1 MPLKII
7 TMHKFPLL
15 FLFVLVGFSGI
26 QISCNPIS
34 METISDIE
42 STYDGITKVNVNGGA
57 LEISYTGRDEAEEV
71 VLNAFVEA
79 SDSQMEGVTVKKIG
93 EELFVDFEPRDDFGS
108 FFSSFKVKGFIS
120 ITGPSD
126 MALNINNSS
135 GTMEVFNVDNEDIVL
150 KGSSGKIEAE
160 NLRSPNLSVRISSG
174 KLELENIQ
182 GDLNLEL
189 SSGMGTLEGMKGNVK
204 FRGSSGMVVL
214 TDIDGLVSGS
224 MSSGKADLNEITEL
238 GEISLTSGMLVAN
251 DCGLGPETNLS
262 ASSGYMKVNT
272 RSSLKDYNYDFKV
285 GSGRLSIGDQSSSY
299 DLLIDNAAEVT
310 IKGKI
315 QSGKMVI
322 ED

>member
-1 MPLKII
+1 
-7 TMHKFPLL
+7 
-15 FLFVLVGFSGI
+15 
-26 QISCNPIS
+26 

-71 VLNAFVEA
+71 VLNEA

-189 SSGMGTLEGMKGNVK
+189 SSG
-204 FRGSSGMVVL
+204 
-214 TDIDGLVSGS
+214 I
-224 MSSGKADLNEITEL
+224 IW
-238 GEISLTSGMLVAN
+238 
-251 DCGLGPETNLS
+251 
-262 ASSGYMKVNT
+262 
-272 RSSLKDYNYDFKV
+272 
-285 GSGRLSIGDQSSSY
+285 
-299 DLLIDNAAEVT
+299 
-310 IKGKI
+310 
-315 QSGKMVI
+315 I
-322 ED
+322 EF